1 MKTIMLLKAEDHAVI
16 SNLINIYEGKTS
28 SVDYS
33 TTIFESLKTYN
44 KTMNSIEGNI
54 IGSQIKN
61 LVNTRLVAERGN
73 ENKTYFSHPDKGVGF
88 GYIFI
93 DYIKKNP
100 LLVLVVDKDGSD
112 YKYSSCGY
120 DKESASWIDKTT
132 TTINASNIKELLDA
146 VIEKLSED
154 VLSFTE

>member
-1 MKTIMLLKAEDHAVI
+1 MQTIINLKPEDHIVI
-16 SNLINIYEGKTS
+16 SKLIDINGGKTA

-44 KTMNSIEGNI
+44 QTMSFFGNNI

-61 LVNTRLVAERGN
+61 FVETPLIAERGN
-73 ENKTYFSHPDKGVGF
+73 QNKTYFSKPDKGIGF

-100 LLVLVVDKDGSD
+100 LLVLVVDKEGDD
-112 YKYSSCGY
+112 YKYSSCGFN
-120 DKESASWIDKTT
+120 KQTASWEDKKSVTT
-132 TTINASNIKELLDA
+132 SVSSVNELMNF
-146 VIEKLSED
+146 VITNLSED
-154 VLSFTE
+154 VTSFA